1 MRGSNKRPFVLI
13 SYCFNTLHTSLLAN
27 VKFTRNVKRSG
38 EQELLILIGRTK
50 FTLYLLHNNGSVV
63 IILTI
68 TSPPPLPSPLS
79 DPPSKGLND
88 DQSLLLRVVA

>member
-13 SYCFNTLHTSLLAN
+13 SHRFNTLHTSLLAN

-38 EQELLILIGRTK
+38 EQELLILIRRTK

-68 TSPPPLPSPLS
+68 TSPPLPSPLS

>member
-68 TSPPPLPSPLS
+68 TSPPPPPFPSIR
-79 DPPSKGLND
+79 PPFQGAK
-88 DQSLLLRVVA
+88 